1 MTIQLKEITDN
12 SWLVQTEKEQEKI
25 GLLSANRIGQFTL
38 LSKEGKVNFA
48 SEAEVLEFFSEDIF
62 NNVLIAPLAEEKQY
76 TVKGFPVDF
85 DNPFEADSEDEL
97 SELPLFTKTKTSK
110 VYHCAGY
117 YCIKFPKGWTSSFS
131 PKFSTLQK
139 YEFTGPYKSEMEMK
153 SQLSVLKKQAKSA
166 K

>member
-12 SWLVQTEKEQEKI
+12 SWLVMTEKEQEKV

-38 LSKEGKVNFA
+38 LSKDGKVNFA
-48 SEAEVLEFFSEDIF
+48 SEEEVREFFEEDIF
-62 NNVLIAPLAEEKQY
+62 NNILVSPLADAKEY

-85 DNPFEADSEDEL
+85 DSPFEADEEDVV
-97 SELPLFTKTKTSK
+97 SDLPLYTKTKTSK
-110 VYHCAGY
+110 VFHCAGY

-139 YEFTGPYKSEMEMK
+139 YDFAGPYKTEMEMK
-153 SQLSVLKKQAKSA
+153 TNLSIFKKADRS
-166 K
+166 